1 MPALKEKVHYFNT
14 PALPSKVT
22 ALQKL
27 KAENPDDFRCIVRLG
42 EHNKHK
48 DQNEAGNPYEDEMKA
63 FDNLV
68 KQGDQ
73 EKVSSLKV
81 PEEAQKYGLLA
92 DTPFTFVDTEEVLME
107 VVEKL
112 SAAKEIAIDLEH
124 HSVRTYLG
132 ITCLMQVSTREE
144 DFVIDTIALKKQLGD
159 ALRGVFDNPD
169 IVKVLHGADHDVE
182 WLQRDFSLYIVNMF
196 DTGQAARKLGLR

>member
-1 MPALKEKVHYFNT
+1 
-14 PALPSKVT
+14 
-22 ALQKL
+22 
-27 KAENPDDFRCIVRLG
+27 
-42 EHNKHK
+42 
-48 DQNEAGNPYEDEMKA
+48 MKA

-81 PEEAQKYGLLA
+81 PDEAQKYGLLA

-112 SAAKEIAIDLEH
+112 AAAKEIAIDLEH

-144 DFVIDTIALKKQLGD
+144 DFVIDTIALKKKLGD